1 MEAAAPFPPY
11 AFHPLMSLFCLQ
23 HSSHNPKRSISLLP
37 GENVI
42 GRGLQCAIRYP
53 FLLKLFSFIVTS
65 KQCSRRQIIIRLEK
79 GSLSLNSEIGT

>member
-23 HSSHNPKRSISLLP
+23 HSSHNPKRSIPLLP

-53 FLLKLFSFIVTS
+53 FLLKTLLLHCDIQTM
-65 KQCSRRQIIIRLEK
+65 Q
-79 GSLSLNSEIGT
+79 